1 MSASQRLL
9 HHFLAH
15 RNVTNMLIDKIEEH
29 HYDYQPTPTS
39 MSAYKLTT
47 HMLTSFYTFA
57 KIAQEGNLTPLEEK
71 HNIEQKNLS
80 ELASHYT
87 EKTKEILASLTDDQ
101 LNRIIDT
108 SAVFG
113 QKMPASQLVSMAIDH
128 EIHHKGNLF
137 VYVREMGH
145 TDLPLFV
152 KWG

>member
-1 MSASQRLL
+1 M
-9 HHFLAH
+9 
-15 RNVTNMLIDKIEEH
+15 
-29 HYDYQPTPTS
+29 
-39 MSAYKLTT
+39 
-47 HMLTSFYTFA
+47 
-57 KIAQEGNLTPLEEK
+57 EEK
-71 HNIEQKNLS
+71 HDIEQKNLS

-87 EKTKEILASLTDDQ
+87 EKTKDILASLTDNQ
-101 LNRIIDT
+101 LNCVIDT